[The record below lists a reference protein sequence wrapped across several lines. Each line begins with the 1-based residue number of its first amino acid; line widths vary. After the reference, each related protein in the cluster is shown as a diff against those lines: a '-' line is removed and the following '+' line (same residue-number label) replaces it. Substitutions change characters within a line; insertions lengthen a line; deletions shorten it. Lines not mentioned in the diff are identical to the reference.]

1 MSCPN
6 LCCFPAPP
14 PRPGPFSHAVRGF
27 ANFFHSAGGVVIV
40 GSKGKIEIDN
50 TLETRLKLLEDSAAP
65 AVRETLFGK
74 NANRKFYD

>member
-1 MSCPN
+1 MRGMFLLRLPWVQRKN
-6 LCCFPAPP
+6 TAGDLLTGLC
-14 PRPGPFSHAVRGF
+14 
-27 ANFFHSAGGVVIV
+27 SAGGVVVV